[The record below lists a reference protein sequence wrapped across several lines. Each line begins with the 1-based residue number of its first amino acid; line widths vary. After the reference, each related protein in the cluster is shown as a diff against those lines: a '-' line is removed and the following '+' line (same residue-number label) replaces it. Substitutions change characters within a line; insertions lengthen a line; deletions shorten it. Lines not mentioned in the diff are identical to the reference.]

1 MYFMEL
7 LLNHSTY
14 MKVFME
20 RESLGSRLGFL
31 LLAAGC
37 AIGLGNVWRF
47 PFITGENGGGAF
59 VLLYLIFLA
68 ILGVPVLVMELSLGR
83 ASRRNY
89 VGAFTDLANSKPKV
103 WRSFAT
109 VFYSGTLLLMMFYT
123 TVSGWLIYY
132 TSSYVTG
139 SISACKSSEQ
149 IGTFFTDLLQNP
161 GMMSICMLAG
171 VVASGIICSIGLQK
185 GVERIV
191 KWMMGLLFILLIV
204 LCVRGLML
212 PGAGEGMK
220 FYLLPDFSKFS
231 GDNIGKV
238 IYAALGQAFFTLSIG
253 IGSMEIFGSYIDK
266 KHTLL
271 KEAFLIVVLD
281 TLIALFAGVLIFSV
295 CFSYKVDVSGGPG
308 LIFVSLPNIFKDMAG
323 GRIWGAIFF
332 FFLTLAAM
340 TTLIAVFEAM
350 IAYLMDEFKFKRF
363 TASLAVTLAV
373 GILSLPCVFGFN
385 FWSGFQPFGKGS
397 TVLDLEDFIVSM
409 NLLPLG
415 SLMIVV
421 FCTWKFGW
429 GWKNAV
435 EEINQGAGVKF
446 PCKSYFYM
454 KYILPLIIGIV
465 FVMGYISMFF
475 K

>member
-1 MYFMEL
+1 
-7 LLNHSTY
+7 
-14 MKVFME
+14 ME
-20 RESLGSRLGFL
+20 RESLSSRLGFL

-47 PFITGENGGGAF
+47 PFIAGENGGGAF

-68 ILGVPVLVMELSLGR
+68 ILGVPVLVLELALGR

-89 VGAFTDLANSKPKV
+89 VGAFTELANSNPGI
-103 WRSFAT
+103 WRFFAT
-109 VFYSGTLLLMMFYT
+109 LFYCGTLLLMMFYT

-139 SISACKSSEQ
+139 AISSCTTAEQ
-149 IGTFFTDLLQNP
+149 VGNFFTNLLKSP
-161 GMMSICMLAG
+161 GIMTVAMLVG
-171 VVASGIICSIGLQK
+171 VVLSGIICSAGLQK

-191 KWMMGLLFILLIV
+191 KWMMGLLFLLLMV
-204 LCVRGLML
+204 LCVKGLLL
-212 PGAGEGMK
+212 PGAAEGMK
-220 FYLLPDFSKFS
+220 FYLLPDFSKFTIA
-231 GDNIGKV
+231 NIGKV

-253 IGSMEIFGSYIDK
+253 IGSMEIFGSYIDR

-271 KEAFLIVVLD
+271 KEASLIVVLD

-308 LIFVSLPNIFKDMAG
+308 LIFISLPNIFKDMSG

-350 IAYLMDEFKFKRF
+350 IAYLMDEFKFKRAA
-363 TASLAVTLAV
+363 ASLIVTVAVAV
-373 GILSLPCVFGFN
+373 LSLPCVFGFN
-385 FWSGFQPFGKGS
+385 IWSAFQPLGKGS
-397 TVLDLEDFIVSM
+397 NILDLEDFIVSM
-409 NLLPLG
+409 NMLPLG
-415 SLMIVV
+415 SLMIVI

-429 GWKNAV
+429 GWKNAIA
-435 EEINQGAGVKF
+435 EINEGNGMKF
-446 PCKSYFYM
+446 SGKNYFPV
-454 KYILPLIIGIV
+454 KYILPLVIIVI
-465 FVMGYISMFF
+465 FVMGYLSVFA
-475 K
+475 